1 MPKCCIV
8 MCSARK
14 NKNQPQLTLHRFP
27 KNEALKEK
35 WLEAIGKENINPRQK
50 NWHLCSLH
58 FKDSCFNKTLNVIR
72 LRENSLPTIF
82 PYPRT
87 AIQDTSVL
95 CETSN
100 VKTAVAS
107 TSAASFSFPLPL
119 QEEVNVEVAKCKKI
133 KTLKDKCLK
142 QQKKIKCLNEKLRRK
157 EKKIATLK
165 DVIEDLRQK
174 SRINMEQGI
183 NM

>member
-35 WLEAIGKENINPRQK
+35 WLEAIGKENINHRQK
-50 NWHLCSLH
+50 IWHLCSLH
-58 FKDSCFNKTLNVIR
+58 FKENCFNKTLDVIR
-72 LRENSLPTIF
+72 LRENSLPSIF
-82 PYPRT
+82 PYPRI
-87 AIQDTSVL
+87 AIQETSVL
-95 CETSN
+95 CETSY
-100 VKTAVAS
+100 VKTADAS
-107 TSAASFSFPLPL
+107 ISAASFSFPLPVS
-119 QEEVNVEVAKCKKI
+119 EEVNIEIDKCKKI
-133 KTLKDKCLK
+133 KTLKDKCIK

-157 EKKIATLK
+157 EKIIATLK

-174 SRINMEQGI
+174 SRISMEQAI
-183 NM
+183 